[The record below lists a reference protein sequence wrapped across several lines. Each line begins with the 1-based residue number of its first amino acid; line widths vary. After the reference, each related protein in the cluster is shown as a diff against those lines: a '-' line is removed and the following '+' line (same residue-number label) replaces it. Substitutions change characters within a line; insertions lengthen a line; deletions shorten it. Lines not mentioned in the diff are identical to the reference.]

1 MKKFLSLLLS
11 TMFILVLAGCGNT
24 SDTSD
29 TQTQAPQMQSLQ
41 EQSAQTQAPQIQS
54 LQEQSA
60 QTQSHADSGTAGM
73 PADQSNHIP
82 VAYFSWSGNT
92 RQIAGMIA
100 GKTGGELFEISPK
113 TPYTKDYNELLNQAQ
128 QEQRNNARPS
138 LAASVSGW
146 EQYDTIFVGYPNW
159 WSDAPM
165 IILSFLESHDCSG
178 KTIIPF
184 CTSGGGGLGRSVS
197 SIRASVP
204 GAVVT
209 DGFHIDGSRAGSAQ
223 SAVDSWIDGLGIS
236 K

>member
-54 LQEQSA
+54 SQEQSA

-73 PADQSNHIP
+73 PADQSNHIL

-92 RQIAGMIA
+92 RQIAGM
-100 GKTGGELFEISPK
+100 FEISPK